1 MTLFD
6 NQFDKLYVFLMRVIL
21 STVWV
26 VLLILIVSLTGC
38 TSIPGENDLKD
49 DQMIMSSMLFT
60 PKSATRLE
68 EKDVTAE
75 LDEKAIKVGEKKP
88 SDTRDNGVYAF
99 MNTETNYSL
108 RKPNLE
114 NARKCSLSAG
124 LPISNESDISI
135 CTNAINNKAIGRENL
150 VSTYL
155 NRGMIYTK
163 LGQLENASGD
173 FDKAEVIADSLGD
186 IYFSRAILESYRYN
200 YTKMSEL
207 ILKAIDNNV
216 RDKEKAYYFLAGAY
230 ELNFEFDKA
239 REAYQNSLELNPN
252 SQKVE
257 KALSRLE
264 TLWPDSQ

>member
-124 LPISNESDISI
+124 LPISN
-135 CTNAINNKAIGRENL
+135 
-150 VSTYL
+150 
-155 NRGMIYTK
+155 
-163 LGQLENASGD
+163 
-173 FDKAEVIADSLGD
+173 
-186 IYFSRAILESYRYN
+186 
-200 YTKMSEL
+200 
-207 ILKAIDNNV
+207 
-216 RDKEKAYYFLAGAY
+216 
-230 ELNFEFDKA
+230 FEFDKA